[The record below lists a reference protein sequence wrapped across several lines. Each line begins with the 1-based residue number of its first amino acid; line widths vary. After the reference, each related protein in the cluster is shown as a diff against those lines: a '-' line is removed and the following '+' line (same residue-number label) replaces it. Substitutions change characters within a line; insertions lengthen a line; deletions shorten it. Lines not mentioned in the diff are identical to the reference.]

1 MNVAKVVDLF
11 SKIPEQL
18 SLNFSDFSTIFKRI
32 YKFTGKSRKYK
43 NTDCKGVPG
52 LLTEPPGNLKLFAQG
67 SLAGVGD
74 RGGGGGG
81 FPGEEGLAGGWDGAQ
96 GRELTELYLR
106 MGDAVDGGGRSRV
119 GGGAQGAAAAA
130 AADDGAP
137 VWEEGQEPAGELHG
151 AMRKLAQGLIG
162 VGEGR
167 SWGFRGERQPAAAL
181 PTTAVP
187 GGDGDGRGLAVELHR
202 VEEVPFRGSIWTE
215 GHRG

>member
-1 MNVAKVVDLF
+1 MYVTKVVDIF
-11 SKIPEQL
+11 ARIPEQL
-18 SLNFSDFSTIFKRI
+18 SLHFSDFSMIFKRI

-52 LLTEPPGNLKLFAQG
+52 ILTEPPGNLKLFAQG

-137 VWEEGQEPAGELHG
+137 VWEEGKSRPG
-151 AMRKLAQGLIG
+151 
-162 VGEGR
+162 
-167 SWGFRGERQPAAAL
+167 SF
-181 PTTAVP
+181 TAP
-187 GGDGDGRGLAVELHR
+187 
-202 VEEVPFRGSIWTE
+202 
-215 GHRG
+215 

>member
-1 MNVAKVVDLF
+1 LH
-11 SKIPEQL
+11 
-18 SLNFSDFSTIFKRI
+18 FSDFSTIFKRI

-52 LLTEPPGNLKLFAQG
+52 ILTEPPGNLKLFAQG

-151 AMRKLAQGLIG
+151 AMRKLAPGSIG

-167 SWGFRGERQPAAAL
+167 GRGSAARGVLDGGNGVGGGVPRHWEAL
-181 PTTAVP
+181 GENGRAWELP
-187 GGDGDGRGLAVELHR
+187 GGESKLAGCSIG
-202 VEEVPFRGSIWTE
+202 VEEG
-215 GHRG
+215 